1 MQNITQNVMP
11 DVVPDVM
18 QNVMPDVL
26 RHLFHAGGM
35 DQIAGQARN
44 DGKSPQ

>member
-11 DVVPDVM
+11 DVVQNVM

-26 RHLFHAGGM
+26 RHLFHAGG
-35 DQIAGQARN
+35 
-44 DGKSPQ
+44 